1 MGLLIGGWIVAATV
15 CASLATVLL
24 LIWVQDRRTLSYPIL
39 AIAALAASGLAVA
52 EIRMAGATSIAA
64 YLAGFKLSNYCVAV
78 LLIGLAWFI
87 VTYSG
92 TRQRLLAWFT
102 TFVWLIGTV
111 LNAIRP
117 TGLALAEISG
127 LETMTTLWG
136 ESYTVAIARV
146 DASKLFADTGAV
158 AVMLL
163 AFQACLSLW
172 RADAKRRA
180 VLLATIGLFLGFALV
195 HTTLVDLGYLASPYM
210 ISYLFVGIVVVTSYE
225 LALRVASEASLSERV
240 RLDEQ
245 RWRTLLE
252 EVELLVAR
260 IRIDGVIEYANPCFC
275 RVSGYTA
282 GELTGS
288 DIRALL
294 PETDRQSLFRQ
305 LDAGLRG
312 RHDSGIETS
321 LTTKTG
327 DLRTI
332 VWSRVFFQQTGSDV
346 PEVLSVGADI
356 TAQRQAEDDR
366 DQALKAIAALKS
378 QLEEENLYLKEQ
390 IKIEIEGDFAEI
402 VGETEAL
409 RYVLF
414 RTEQVAATDT
424 SVLIQGETGVGKE
437 LVARA
442 VHERSR
448 RSKAPFVR
456 VNCAAL
462 PPNLVESELFGHV
475 AGAFTD
481 AKEKRIGRFE
491 LADGGTLFLDEVS
504 ELPLELQ
511 PKLLRVLQ
519 DGQFDPVGS
528 SETYKARRTAD
539 RRHQPESQGAD
550 RFGQVSRGS
559 LLSPERLPD
568 HGPSVARPCGRY
580 PATGRVLPAPD
591 QRQGGKSHRGGPRGR
606 VALPAGLFLARQR
619 TAAAEHSGGSGR
631 AVGGSSPAT
640 ADALRDSDP
649 RKDRESTTVLE
660 SLADAERKH
669 IRKALETTHGQVA
682 GRGGAAEI
690 LDLHPNTLRSRM
702 KKLGLGAK

>member
-528 SETYKARRTAD
+528 SETYKADVRLIAATNRNLKEQIDSGRFREDLFYRLNVYPITVPPLRD
-539 RRHQPESQGAD
+539 RAEDIPLLVEFFLPRISAKVGKVIEEVPAAVLRSLQAYSWPGNVRQLQNILEEAVVLSED
-550 RFGQVSRGS
+550 RV
-559 LLSPERLPD
+559 LRLPT
-568 HGPSVARPCGRY
+568 HFG
-580 PATGRVLPAPD
+580 T
-591 QRQGGKSHRGGPRGR
+591 
-606 VALPAGLFLARQR
+606 
-619 TAAAEHSGGSGR
+619 
-631 AVGGSSPAT
+631 
-640 ADALRDSDP
+640 DP